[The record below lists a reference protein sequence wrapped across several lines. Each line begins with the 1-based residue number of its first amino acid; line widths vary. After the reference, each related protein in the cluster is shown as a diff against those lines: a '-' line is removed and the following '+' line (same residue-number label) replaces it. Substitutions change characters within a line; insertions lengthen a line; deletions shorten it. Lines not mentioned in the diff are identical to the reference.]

1 LRKTPTQQRSRAL
14 VDSIVEAT
22 GRLIATEGLDALNT
36 NRVAEAAGVS
46 VGSLYQYFHDRSELI
61 EAVVDRMSVETLAML
76 NQQLNLAAAQS
87 IDIRALA
94 RLGLTAGLAFL
105 RSNELYPELLR
116 NWHRLPVHRLMDP
129 LEQYFLSASRLYFLQ
144 NFREYPIQNLETRIY
159 VLVNSAVF
167 TLLRFLNQQSPFL
180 KEEAIVDFLADTVA
194 MSLEPQGRSEP
205 LGAP

>member
-1 LRKTPTQQRSRAL
+1 MRKTPTQQRSRAL

-76 NQQLNLAAAQS
+76 NHQLNLAAAQS

-194 MSLEPQGRSEP
+194 MSLEPPGRSEP

>member
-1 LRKTPTQQRSRAL
+1 MRKTPTQQRSRAL

-22 GRLIATEGLDALNT
+22 GRVIATEGLDAMTT

-61 EAVVDRMSVETLAML
+61 EAVVDRMGADTLAMF
-76 NQQLNLAAAQS
+76 NRQLTLGAAQS
-87 IDIRALA
+87 TDIRSVA

-144 NFREYPIQNLETRIY
+144 NFREYPIENLETRIY

-167 TLLRFLNQQSPFL
+167 TMLRFLNQQSPFL
-180 KEEAIVDFLADTVA
+180 KEAAIVDFLADTVA
-194 MSLEPQGRSEP
+194 MSLEPPGRE
-205 LGAP
+205 AAR

>member
-76 NQQLNLAAAQS
+76 NHQLNLAAAQS

-194 MSLEPQGRSEP
+194 MSLEPPGRSEP

>member
-22 GRLIATEGLDALNT
+22 GRLIATEGLDAVNT

-61 EAVVDRMSVETLAML
+61 EAVVDRMSVDTLAML

-116 NWHRLPVHRLMDP
+116 NWHRLPVYRLMDP

-144 NFREYPIQNLETRIY
+144 NFREYPIENLETRIY

-167 TLLRFLNQQSPFL
+167 TMLRFLNQQSPFL

-194 MSLEPQGRSEP
+194 MSLEPPGRSKP
-205 LGAP
+205 PGAS

>member
-1 LRKTPTQQRSRAL
+1 MRKKPTQQRSRAL

-22 GRLIATEGLDALNT
+22 GRLIAAEGLDALTT

-61 EAVVDRMSVETLAML
+61 EAVVDKMGADTLAMF
-76 NQQLNLAAAQS
+76 NQQLVMGAAQS
-87 IDIRALA
+87 TDIRGVA

-144 NFREYPIQNLETRIY
+144 NFRDYPIENLETRIY

-167 TLLRFLNQQSPFL
+167 TMLRFLNQQSPFL
-180 KEEAIVDFLADTVA
+180 KEAAIVDFLADTVA
-194 MSLEPQGRSEP
+194 MSLEPPGRE
-205 LGAP
+205 AAR